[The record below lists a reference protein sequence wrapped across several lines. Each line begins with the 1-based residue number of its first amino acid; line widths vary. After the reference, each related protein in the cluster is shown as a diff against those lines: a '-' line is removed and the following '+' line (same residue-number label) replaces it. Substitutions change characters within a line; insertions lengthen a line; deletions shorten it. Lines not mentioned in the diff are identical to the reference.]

1 MAALEVMA
9 RFPHLR
15 PSYADAVGAAVA
27 REVRAAA
34 VFGLDDDF
42 RQLGFALEP

>member
-1 MAALEVMA
+1 MA
-9 RFPHLR
+9 RFPDLKL
-15 PSYADAVGAAVA
+15 SYADAVGAVVA

-42 RQLGFALEP
+42 RHLGFALEP